1 MASDFSLFNTV
12 LIWVYWGL
20 LVCLPLF
27 VLLGVAQL
35 LLAVIQWCSEKR
47 TVRLKRAGVLF
58 VLAALIPVALLG
70 LWRGLR
76 LPS

>member
-35 LLAVIQWCSEKR
+35 LLAVIQWRSAKR